1 MKKHNLFAS
10 CGLALALVLSG
21 CTVAERPVAAPA
33 ALQAQAPAPAWPH
46 ETSDLR
52 ADPNVRFGVLENG
65 MRYAIMRNATPVN
78 NASVRLR
85 IDSGS
90 LHEDEGQRGLAHF
103 IEHMALNETTNV
115 PEGELIRIL
124 ERHGL
129 QFGPDTNAFTS
140 FEQTVYMLDLPRTT
154 ADTIDT
160 ALFLMREV
168 AGEATL
174 RTEAID
180 RERGVILSEERT
192 RATPPYRMVVDELSF
207 LFREDLLA
215 QRIPIGLTEVIANA
229 PRERFV
235 EFYEGYYRPG
245 RATLIVVGDF
255 EVDELEEKIRA
266 RFSDWRGRGTP
277 AQDPPAPHLPAREF
291 ETRLFVEPGVPARL
305 TLSWVAPLDERP
317 DSRERRIDRLTEHLG
332 LTILNRR
339 LQRLAATTAP
349 HLLSSAA
356 TRHRQGLR
364 GEVVQVIAV
373 SEPAKWRDALQ
384 TLEQEQRRAVE
395 HGFTEAELQREIGDI
410 RGRLTSQMTGAA
422 TRPSPN
428 LSMGLVNTV
437 NEDQVFLSPADE
449 LALFEEGVNG
459 LAAEDVHAAMR
470 RLFEATGPLV
480 FVASPTEIEGGERML
495 TAAFT
500 ESRLTP
506 VTAPD
511 ARQAQAWPY
520 EDFGG
525 IGRVVEQRTIEGTGA
540 TAVRF
545 ENGVRLTVRPSDF
558 KDDEIIVQVRYGGGT
573 LAFPTDRPSP
583 VIGFLA
589 GGFTGGGLGELS
601 FEEIG
606 EVLSGQVYTV
616 NAGIQ
621 EGAFTLSGRTRPE
634 DFATQLQLLAAY
646 AKDPAWRPTAWERIR
661 GLSGTIHGQF
671 ETSPGGIFRRDS
683 PGLLRSGDRR
693 FMTPSR
699 EEMAAMPIEALRAVL
714 ADPLA
719 SGPLEVVITGDVT
732 VEEAIS
738 QTAVTF
744 GALPQRAQPA
754 AAPLGPPIRF
764 PGAAI
769 ERRTHQGR
777 DDQALAFIAWPTEDL
792 YSDQRRARALNLL
805 AAVMQLQLMEEI
817 REQQGAAYSPNA
829 SHRPSENVPGY
840 GFLSAAVE
848 VRPEGVDQFLADA
861 QSIAADLAARPV
873 SADELERA
881 RRPLVERL
889 ARQQTSSN
897 EWWAQ
902 QLGGVQEQPER
913 AEGIRVGLDQYAQ
926 VTPAEL
932 QQLARQYLQSGRAW
946 RMTVKPA
953 AR

>member
-1 MKKHNLFAS
+1 MKKHNLFAGS
-10 CGLALALVLSG
+10 GLALALVVSG

-46 ETSDLR
+46 EASDLR

-78 NASVRLR
+78 NASLRLR
-85 IDSGS
+85 IDAGS
-90 LHEDEGQRGLAHF
+90 LHENEEQRGLAHF

-154 ADTIDT
+154 AETVDT

-180 RERGVILSEERT
+180 RERGIVLSEERT
-192 RATPPYRMVVDELSF
+192 RATPPYRMAVNELGF

-215 QRIPIGLTEVIANA
+215 QRMPIGLTEVIANA

-235 EFYEGYYRPG
+235 EFYEGYYRPE
-245 RATLIVVGDF
+245 RATLIVVGDID
-255 EVDELEEKIRA
+255 VDEMEEKIRA

-277 AQDPPAPHLPAREF
+277 AQDPPAPQLPAREF
-291 ETRLFVEPGVPARL
+291 ETRLFVEPGVPARVAL
-305 TLSWVAPLDERP
+305 NWVAPLDERP
-317 DSRERRIDRLTEHLG
+317 DSRQRRIDRLTEQLG
-332 LTILNRR
+332 LAIINRR
-339 LQRLAATTAP
+339 LERLAATTAP
-349 HLLSSAA
+349 HLLGSGT
-356 TRHRQGLR
+356 TRNRQGLR
-364 GEVVQVIAV
+364 GEVVQVIGV
-373 SEPAKWRDALQ
+373 TEPAKWRDALQ
-384 TLEQEQRRAVE
+384 TLEQEHRRAVE
-395 HGFTEAELQREIGDI
+395 HGFTQAELQREIGDI
-410 RGRLTSQMTGAA
+410 RGRMTSQVTGAA

-428 LSMGLVNTV
+428 LSMGLVSAV
-437 NEDQVFLSPADE
+437 NEDQVFLSPADQ
-449 LALFEEGVNG
+449 LALFEEAVKG
-459 LAAEDVHAAMR
+459 LTAQQVHAATR
-470 RLFEATGPLV
+470 RLFEASGPLV
-480 FVASPTEIEGGERML
+480 FVASPTQIDGGERML

-500 ESRLTP
+500 ESRVTP

-511 ARQAQAWPY
+511 ARQAQVWPY
-520 EDFGG
+520 QDFGAE
-525 IGRVVEQRTIEGTGA
+525 GRVVEQRTIEGTGA

-573 LAFPTDRPSP
+573 LALPTDRPSP
-583 VIGFLA
+583 AIGLQS
-589 GGFTGGGLGELS
+589 GGFTGGGLGELT
-601 FEEIG
+601 FEEVG
-606 EVLSGQVYTV
+606 EVLSGRVFAV

-621 EGAFTLSGRTRPE
+621 EDAFTMSGRTRPE

-646 AKDPAWRPTAWERIR
+646 AKDPAWRPTAWDRIR
-661 GLSGTIHGQF
+661 GLSGTIHDQF
-671 ETSPGGIFRRDS
+671 ETSPSGVLRRDTS
-683 PGLLRSGDRR
+683 GLLRRGDRR
-693 FMTPSR
+693 FATPSR
-699 EEMAAMPIEALRAVL
+699 EEMAGMPIDALRSVL
-714 ADPLA
+714 AGPLA

-732 VEEAIS
+732 VEEAVR
-738 QTAVTF
+738 QTAATF
-744 GALPQRAQPA
+744 GALPTRAQPA
-754 AAPLGPPIRF
+754 ALPGPPIRF
-764 PGAAI
+764 PAAAI

-777 DDQALAFIAWPTEDL
+777 DDQALAFIAWPTEDFF
-792 YSDQRRARALNLL
+792 SDQRRARALNLL
-805 AAVMQLQLMEEI
+805 AAVMQLRLTEEI

-829 SHRPSENVPGY
+829 DHQPSENVPGY
-840 GFLSAAVE
+840 GILAAVVE
-848 VRPEGVDQFLADA
+848 VRPEGVDQFLVDA
-861 QSIAADLAARPV
+861 QRIATGLAARPV

-881 RRPLVERL
+881 RRPFVERIQ
-889 ARQQTSSN
+889 RQRTSSN

-902 QLGGVQEQPER
+902 QLAGVQERPER
-913 AEGIRVGLDQYAQ
+913 AESIRVGLDQYAQ

-932 QQLARQYLQSGRAW
+932 QQIARQYLRSDRAW